1 MIIIRKRLSEKERKQ
16 QIQLAAKEVFLDKGF
31 NDTTMDDIVKTSG
44 MSTGGVYHYYKNKF
58 DILYDIMEEGIE
70 YRMGKNKIRDLERSD
85 TIDFVCQI
93 LVDRVVDENEFKSLY
108 AMFLKMKL
116 KDSKIS
122 EMYNKLKPFNTKMLS
137 SLFDE
142 QDTVKK
148 IFEDDFLLSFI
159 NSLIMGYE
167 TLGEKET
174 FIQNKEMIKNMV
186 KLYLEEK
193 LRQLN
198 ENKK

>member
-16 QIQLAAKEVFLDKGF
+16 QIQLAAKKVFLSKGF

-44 MSTGGVYHYYKNKF
+44 MSTGCVYHYYKNKF

-70 YRMGKNKIRDLERSD
+70 YRMEKNKIRDLERSD

-142 QDTVKK
+142 QDTAKK

-193 LRQLN
+193 WRQLN

>member
-16 QIQLAAKEVFLDKGF
+16 QIQLAAKKVFLSKGF

-70 YRMGKNKIRDLERSD
+70 YRMEKNKIRDLERSD

-142 QDTVKK
+142 QDTAKK

-193 LRQLN
+193 WRQLN

>member
-70 YRMGKNKIRDLERSD
+70 YRMEKNKIRDLERSD

-193 LRQLN
+193 WRQLN

>member
-1 MIIIRKRLSEKERKQ
+1 MIIIRKRLSEKERKL

-70 YRMGKNKIRDLERSD
+70 YRMEKNKIRDLERSD

-142 QDTVKK
+142 QDTAKK

-193 LRQLN
+193 WRQLN

>member
-70 YRMGKNKIRDLERSD
+70 YRMEKNKIRDLERSD

-148 IFEDDFLLSFI
+148 IFEDDFLFSFI

-193 LRQLN
+193 WRQLN